1 MERRSF
7 LALLA
12 TGVAGCSS
20 TGQPTPTARDTRT
33 ETPTATATRTQTATA
48 TETPTRT
55 ATETPTAAE
64 VEARAAI
71 DEVRSTLHAAIR
83 RYRGAGETILA
94 TDAATAGFD
103 DRHIQQAVAEAG
115 REIETAAAE
124 TVTERGE
131 RAVDRLDTMRL
142 FLRTAT
148 ETQVALIGAY
158 YRLEEARDAFEATS
172 ASAADRAVER
182 MDVQRQIARAPYA
195 TLVAETSAG
204 ATVALPE
211 FDASTYR
218 AKREQFDAEIRAFGR
233 LYGPLDR
240 FASGVG
246 QLEAA
251 LALRRNGSTAEAE
264 RAAERAAAQFD
275 SASSSLASLADSF
288 GTPADS
294 LGGMTRQLRSIAA
307 TKATTTRDRDRPVP
321 RRDPVAPADRRP
333 DRPASLDRSRELTAP
348 IPNRLCH
355 NRGNPAVWQESRP
368 KFASSTKVAT

>member
-71 DEVRSTLHAAIR
+71 DEVRSTLGAAVE
-83 RYRGAGETILA
+83 RYRGAGETMLA
-94 TDAATAGFD
+94 TDASTEGFD
-103 DRHIQQAVAEAG
+103 DRQIQHAVAEAE
-115 REIETAAAE
+115 RELATAREAAA
-124 TVTERGE
+124 TERQE
-131 RAVDRLDTMRL
+131 RVVERLDMVRQ

-158 YRLEEARDAFEATS
+158 RRLEEARDAFEATS
-172 ASAADRAVER
+172 GSAADRSVDQ
-182 MDVQRQIARAPYA
+182 MDVQRRIARAPYA
-195 TLVAETSAG
+195 TLAEETNAE
-204 ATVALPE
+204 ATAVLADV
-211 FDASTYR
+211 DASTYR
-218 AKREQFDAEIRAFGR
+218 AKREQFDAEMRAFGR
-233 LYGPLDR
+233 LYGPLDE
-240 FASGVG
+240 FAGGVG

-251 LALRRNGSTAEAE
+251 RALRRNGSTAEAE
-264 RAAERAAAQFD
+264 AAAERAAERFEGV
-275 SASSSLASLADSF
+275 SSSLASLADSF

-294 LGGMTRQLRSIAA
+294 LVEMTRQLSSLAA
-307 TKATTTRDRDRPVP
+307 TKATTTRNRF
-321 RRDPVAPADRRP
+321 
-333 DRPASLDRSRELTAP
+333 ELAGDGEGENTATTT
-348 IPNRLCH
+348 
-355 NRGNPAVWQESRP
+355 GSDA
-368 KFASSTKVAT
+368 